1 MNLSRSHQNR
11 KSQSATDQSIF
22 DCPTKIRE
30 DRTFFRAA
38 ECGDLLFSSVTGQS
52 VVLISSGKRKM
63 KNGKRERLYRTK
75 PTPPRG
81 GSELREK
88 QSGHKTS
95 RYETKRLFLSHI
107 FIFSYFNDDVHLT
120 LLTFTKRGGKIMWLR
135 LELHLKQLV
144 MKSK

>member
-1 MNLSRSHQNR
+1 
-11 KSQSATDQSIF
+11 
-22 DCPTKIRE
+22 
-30 DRTFFRAA
+30 
-38 ECGDLLFSSVTGQS
+38 
-52 VVLISSGKRKM
+52 M

-75 PTPPRG
+75 PIPPRG